1 MDTFLVI
8 VKKTTLKWKQYST
21 TLEQKY
27 HFSPNLGH
35 ERFLEVSALLD
46 VRHCSQLQSCAI

>member
-35 ERFLEVSALLD
+35 KLFLEVSALLD
-46 VRHCSQLQSCAI
+46 VRHCSQLQSRAI